1 MSSFINTNVSS
12 LTAQRNLS
20 VNQSSLA
27 NSMQR
32 LSSGLRINSAKDDAA
47 GLAISQ
53 RMTAQINGLDQ
64 AARNANDAISLSQ
77 TAEGALGSISD
88 NLQRIRQLSVQ
99 AANGTNSASDRQAI
113 QAEVTQ
119 LQQEINRVA
128 GTTQFNGLNLLD
140 GSLNDTAFQVGA
152 NANQTISMSISSAM
166 GSALGNNKVAS
177 YTASTSS
184 MAAAKGGTANNASTQ
199 TVTISGNGA
208 TSDDIA
214 ITAGETAK
222 AIAAAINAA
231 AGSTGVSATAT
242 TTATITNVGAGT
254 ATMTL
259 TGAAAVDI
267 SATITDSTDLSAL
280 AQAVNAQSSTT
291 GITATADKSGNLV
304 LTSAT
309 GDDIKV
315 QTSDTTSGV
324 GMTAATLAG
333 ADGTGV
339 TVDSTGVTVG
349 GQLALNASSAFTVQS
364 DVVDN
369 IISGTSQSS
378 SLNSVSSIDVSTAQG
393 ATDALGV
400 IDSALNTINNQRANL
415 GAIQNR
421 FTSTITNLST
431 STMNLT
437 ASRSSIQDADF
448 AAETANLSRSQI
460 LQQAGVAM
468 VAQANQMP
476 QGVLALLR

>member
-99 AANGTNSASDRQAI
+99 AVNGTNSASDRQAI

-119 LQQEINRVA
+119 LQAEINRVA

-140 GSLNDTAFQVGA
+140 GSLKDTAFQVGA
-152 NANQTISMSISSAM
+152 NANQTISMSISSAL

-177 YTASTSS
+177 STAAWTIST
-184 MAAAKGGTANNASTQ
+184 AKFDVYNWVQSQ
-199 TVTISGNGA
+199 DVTISGNGA
-208 TSDDIA
+208 TSGTIA
-214 ITAGETAK
+214 INNHDSAK
-222 AIAAAINAA
+222 TIAAAINAA
-231 AGSTGVSATAT
+231 AWATGVSASAT
-242 TTATITNVGAGT
+242 TTATLSGVSAGT

-259 TGAAAVDI
+259 TGAASVTI
-267 SATITDSTDLSAL
+267 SATITNTSDLSAL
-280 AQAVNAQSSTT
+280 ADAVNAQSSTT

-315 QTSDTTSGV
+315 EINPNE
-324 GMTAATLAG
+324 GMNYAELTGLIGPPRPLAFSY
-333 ADGTGV
+333 V
-339 TVDSTGVTVG
+339 VTVG
-349 GQLALNASSAFTVQS
+349 GQLSLNASSAFVVSGQGSNDTVFAA
-364 DVVDN
+364 N
-369 IISGTSQSS
+369 AASS
-378 SLNSVSSIDVSTAQG
+378 SLDSVSSIDVSTAQG
-393 ATDALGV
+393 ASDALGV
-400 IDSALNTINNQRANL
+400 VDSALNTINNQRANL

-437 ASRSSIQDADF
+437 ASRSSIQCYVP
-448 AAETANLSRSQI
+448 I
-460 LQQAGVAM
+460 
-468 VAQANQMP
+468 
-476 QGVLALLR
+476 

>member
-77 TAEGALGSISD
+77 TAEGALGSIGD

-99 AANGTNSASDRQAI
+99 AVNGTNSSSDRQAI

-140 GSLNDTAFQVGA
+140 GSLKDTAFQVGA

-166 GSALGNNKVAS
+166 GSALGNYKAASSAAVDGISAEMYGSANAVKSQNVA
-177 YTASTSS
+177 
-184 MAAAKGGTANNASTQ
+184 
-199 TVTISGNGA
+199 ISGNGA
-208 TSDDIA
+208 TSGAIA

-242 TTATITNVGAGT
+242 TTATISNVQTGT

-259 TGAAAVDI
+259 TGAAAVEI
-267 SATITDSTDLSAL
+267 SATITDTADLSAL

-304 LTSAT
+304 LTSIT
-309 GDDIKV
+309 GDDIRAN
-315 QTSDTTSGV
+315 SY
-324 GMTAATLAG
+324 AG
-333 ADGTGV
+333 GAMGSAKIAGLTGSSMYIAFGDF
-339 TVDSTGVTVG
+339 TVEGHLS
-349 GQLALNASSAFTVQS
+349 LNASSAFVVSGQGSNDTVFAA
-364 DVVDN
+364 N
-369 IISGTSQSS
+369 AASS
-378 SLNSVSSIDVSTAQG
+378 SLNSLSSIDVSTAQG